1 MPTLGF
7 DVILC
12 PVDFSEISANALRYA
27 AQLATWGKGRVVAA
41 YASSFETPPYFTKS
55 MMEDLQ
61 RQFREAARDA
71 KHSLTSF
78 VKSTLGEAA
87 GAVEIRVVDGSPGNA
102 IQKMAADVHAGLI
115 VIGTHGRTGVNL
127 WMLGSVAE
135 RVLRQSAVPVLTVRT
150 SPRGVMKHIL
160 APVNDTD
167 LSRHVLSVAV
177 RFASCF
183 DATVT
188 ALHVQEA
195 HGDAP
200 VVNLCEWIEPEDRS
214 RCSIR
219 ELVRHGDPAEE
230 IVAVASETACD
241 LLVIGAP
248 QRRFFEGTVLS
259 RTALRVVRHAPC
271 PVLSISGGW
280 AI

>member
-1 MPTLGF
+1 MPTNGF

-27 AQLATWGKGRVVAA
+27 AQLATCGKGRVVAA
-41 YASSFETPPYFTKS
+41 YASWFETPPYFTKS

-71 KHSLTSF
+71 KDSLTSF

-87 GAVEIRVVDGSPGNA
+87 RGVEVHVVDGAPGDA
-102 IQKMAADVHAGLI
+102 IQKLAADVHAGLI
-115 VIGTHGRTGVNL
+115 VMGTHGRTGFNR
-127 WMLGSVAE
+127 WMLGSIAE
-135 RVLRQSAVPVLTVRT
+135 RVLRQSLIPVLTVRAA
-150 SPRGVMKHIL
+150 PRGVVKHIL
-160 APVNDTD
+160 TPVNDTN
-167 LSRHVLSVAV
+167 LSRRALNVAV
-177 RFASCF
+177 ELASCF

-195 HGDAP
+195 NSQDP
-200 VVNLCEWIEPEDRS
+200 VVNLCEWIGPEDRS
-214 RCSIR
+214 RCNVR
-219 ELVRHGDPAEE
+219 ELMRYGDPAEE
-230 IVAVASETACD
+230 IVTLASETPCD

-259 RTALRVVRHAPC
+259 RTALRVVRYAPC
-271 PVLSISGGW
+271 PVLSISGTRES
-280 AI
+280 

>member
-27 AQLATWGKGRVVAA
+27 AQLTTCGKGRVVAA
-41 YASSFETPPYFTKS
+41 YASWFEAPPYFTES
-55 MMEDLQ
+55 MIEDLQ
-61 RQFREAARDA
+61 RQFSEAARDA
-71 KHSLTSF
+71 KHSLASF

-87 GAVEIRVVDGSPGNA
+87 GAVEIRVVEGSPVDA
-102 IQKMAADVHAGLI
+102 IQKMAADVHADLI
-115 VIGTHGRTGVNL
+115 VMGTHGRTGLNR

-135 RVLRQSAVPVLTVRT
+135 RVLRQSPVPVLMVRNA
-150 SPRGVMKHIL
+150 PRGVIKNIL
-160 APVNDTD
+160 TPLNDTD

-177 RFASCF
+177 RFAACF

-188 ALHVQEA
+188 ALHVQETR
-195 HGDAP
+195 GDAP
-200 VVNLCEWIEPEDRS
+200 VVNLCDWIGPEDRS
-214 RCSIR
+214 RCNIR
-219 ELVRHGDPAEE
+219 ELLRHGDPAEE
-230 IVAVASETACD
+230 IVALASETACD

-248 QRRFFEGTVLS
+248 QRRFFEGKVLS

-271 PVLSISGGW
+271 PVLSIRE
-280 AI
+280 AK